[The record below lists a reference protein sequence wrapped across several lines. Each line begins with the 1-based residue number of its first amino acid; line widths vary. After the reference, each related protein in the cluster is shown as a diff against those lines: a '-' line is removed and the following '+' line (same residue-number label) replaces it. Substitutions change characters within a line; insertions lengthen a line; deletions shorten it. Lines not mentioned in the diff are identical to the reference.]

1 MKKLISELFGTF
13 CLVLFGCGAAAI
25 AGGSVGAISG
35 LGLLGISL
43 AFGLAVVAMAYAIG
57 PISGCH
63 INPAISVGML
73 VAGKLSVKDTVG
85 YVVAQCIGAVLGAF
99 VLSLIMG
106 GQVGFEV
113 GEWAYGSNGWGE
125 GYNGNYSMQSA
136 FIAELVFTAIFLI
149 VIHAVTSKLGNS
161 TMAGL
166 AIGITLVLIHMV
178 VIPITG
184 TSVNPA
190 RSFGP
195 AIFAQGLALQ
205 QLWLFIVAPLAGGII
220 GTLIWKYG
228 IATEEN

>member
-25 AGGSVGAISG
+25 AGGSVGAVSG

-73 VAGKLSVKDTVG
+73 VAGKLSVKDTIG

-99 VLSLIMG
+99 VLSLIIG
-106 GQVGFEV
+106 GQVGFEA

-125 GYNGNYSMQSA
+125 GYFGNYSMQSA